1 MENSD
6 LKENTLDFVEEVA
19 QNVEQGAAVKP
30 SLLRRDK
37 AALTDINSMGV
48 HGSQVAAKIGK
59 FISKINE
66 FIS

>member
-1 MENSD
+1 M
-6 LKENTLDFVEEVA
+6 LKRMLWIFVEEIA

-30 SLLRRDK
+30 SLLRQAK
-37 AALTDINSMGV
+37 AALTDINLMV
-48 HGSQVAAKIGK
+48 AHGSQVAAKIGQ

>member
-19 QNVEQGAAVKP
+19 QNIEQGVAVKP
-30 SLLRRDK
+30 SLLRREK

-48 HGSQVAAKIGK
+48 HGSQVAAKIGQ
-59 FISKINE
+59 FISIMSG